1 MSNQQQLLLHDASNI
16 LVKSINKYI
25 LQNLDYKKTKVALHP
40 MHGKLFGVH
49 QEQKIQQLIWPLSEY
64 SQELHDFINEYPE
77 TKIFIIVDSLIDND
91 DLVSFLS
98 NKSNIKIIDHTDS
111 SKFPKAIATYN
122 QMYDHQIFHNMN
134 LQREDKTVV
143 ILSQD
148 NKKNESLLDG
158 VLYPHN
164 TEQKIVVVNNHEFQS
179 PVNVGLMDYTDLAFI
194 LNNFSKIVDLDQLF
208 ELEASACD
216 IDYID
221 VSSNDI
227 KEAISSNKTKTKI
240 TDLSEKTYDYFV
252 KNSVIQH
259 IEN

>member
-98 NKSNIKIIDHTDS
+98 NKSISKLLIIPIVQNFQKLS
-111 SKFPKAIATYN
+111 PYN
-122 QMYDHQIFHNMN
+122 QMYDHQIFYNMN
-134 LQREDKTVV
+134 TK
-143 ILSQD
+143 
-148 NKKNESLLDG
+148 
-158 VLYPHN
+158 
-164 TEQKIVVVNNHEFQS
+164 
-179 PVNVGLMDYTDLAFI
+179 
-194 LNNFSKIVDLDQLF
+194 
-208 ELEASACD
+208 
-216 IDYID
+216 
-221 VSSNDI
+221 
-227 KEAISSNKTKTKI
+227 KTKP
-240 TDLSEKTYDYFV
+240 
-252 KNSVIQH
+252 
-259 IEN
+259 